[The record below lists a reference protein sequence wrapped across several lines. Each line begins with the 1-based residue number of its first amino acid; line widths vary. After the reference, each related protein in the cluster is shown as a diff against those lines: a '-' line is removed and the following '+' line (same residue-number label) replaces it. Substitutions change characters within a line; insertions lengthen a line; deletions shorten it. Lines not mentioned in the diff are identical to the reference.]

1 MSREKSETSGYQ
13 RKEGR
18 KGGRKGRGKERRR
31 DSKDP

>member
-18 KGGRKGRGKERRR
+18 KGGRKGRGKEGRR